1 MDDAAIGAVHLS
13 NEYFPNPSF
22 DDLGMDLRGDGFCLT
37 QDHLSPLCIAPSSR
51 RCSLTIE
58 PLGLDPFSC
67 SLQDKQISLELSS
80 DQKSLVLPLS
90 IDGEIMHPEATS
102 LDMDMWMNM
111 DMNDATN
118 MNLNMNMDM
127 NMNMN
132 MDMNNNTNININMN
146 ERTDQQVT
154 QNMEIEG
161 ELSADSSTH
170 FQITNDEDS
179 SYKDPNDDYDSL
191 PTPRHKTNHTW
202 EETAKQLQLNVCVPE
217 MSMYNVPS
225 MC

>member
-1 MDDAAIGAVHLS
+1 
-13 NEYFPNPSF
+13 
-22 DDLGMDLRGDGFCLT
+22 
-37 QDHLSPLCIAPSSR
+37 
-51 RCSLTIE
+51 
-58 PLGLDPFSC
+58 
-67 SLQDKQISLELSS
+67 
-80 DQKSLVLPLS
+80 
-90 IDGEIMHPEATS
+90 MHPEATS

-111 DMNDATN
+111 DMNDTPN
-118 MNLNMNMDM
+118 MNMNMDM

-132 MDMNNNTNININMN
+132 NNTNINMD
-146 ERTDQQVT
+146 ERTDQQAT

-161 ELSADSSTH
+161 KLSADSTTH

-179 SYKDPNDDYDSL
+179 SYKDANDDYESL

>member
-1 MDDAAIGAVHLS
+1 
-13 NEYFPNPSF
+13 
-22 DDLGMDLRGDGFCLT
+22 
-37 QDHLSPLCIAPSSR
+37 
-51 RCSLTIE
+51 
-58 PLGLDPFSC
+58 
-67 SLQDKQISLELSS
+67 
-80 DQKSLVLPLS
+80 
-90 IDGEIMHPEATS
+90 
-102 LDMDMWMNM
+102 
-111 DMNDATN
+111 
-118 MNLNMNMDM
+118 
-127 NMNMN
+127 
-132 MDMNNNTNININMN
+132 MN